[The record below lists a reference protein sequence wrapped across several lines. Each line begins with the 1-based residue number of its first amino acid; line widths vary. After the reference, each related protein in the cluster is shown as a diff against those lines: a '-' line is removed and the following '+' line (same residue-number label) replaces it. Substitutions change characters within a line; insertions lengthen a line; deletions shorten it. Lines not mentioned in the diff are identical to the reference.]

1 MDRERTWW
9 GGGTSSGTIMATIQ
23 KHFPGAKM
31 GIENIGNA
39 GNDVSSSGVTN
50 RNGRWNGLVEAHK
63 RLPEGSKKG
72 NIAKGIARASTQNTE
87 LNLMTKEFTPKIQ
100 IISALESVCT
110 RIYDAGSADS
120 RQAEAILS
128 SRLIYGR

>member
-1 MDRERTWW
+1 MGATLRADIYMGRAGEVMDRERTWW

-50 RNGRWNGLVEAHK
+50 SASACAMRAIMRN
-63 RLPEGSKKG
+63 
-72 NIAKGIARASTQNTE
+72 
-87 LNLMTKEFTPKIQ
+87 
-100 IISALESVCT
+100 
-110 RIYDAGSADS
+110 
-120 RQAEAILS
+120 
-128 SRLIYGR
+128 